1 MNPLRRIDAFHR
13 EHPFAS
19 DVIVAC
25 TMLVF
30 QVAMPYLMFAPGG
43 GMFGVPDTPGPLVM
57 IDAVV
62 DAALV
67 STWAFRRRAPVAAI
81 RCAVALCLVML
92 LIGPDFSLSLI
103 VVPMYVHHAAATFSR
118 RGSLIVLAIALA
130 GAVARG
136 VKTGWF
142 PRMTMIG
149 GVPASSE
156 APLIALAIA
165 IPCAAVV
172 LAAWAYGDVVRT
184 RLIAVRATEDRAHRL
199 EVQAQQERELA
210 AADERNRIARE
221 MHDIVSHSLQVMI
234 SQADGAR
241 YAAAAKP
248 ELAVQTLETI
258 GRTGRSALAEMRAL
272 LGVLRAPSPPDDA
285 AGTSAADGTS
295 SSPSPRGAARHVF
308 ATAGALPSP
317 SSRGP
322 EAGPDADGQGEGP
335 SSGRRRTGA
344 LLRPQPTLADLDELA
359 ETLRL
364 SGLEVA
370 VRTTGERR
378 RELPAGGELA
388 AYRIAQEA
396 LTNTLRHGGP
406 DARAAVT
413 LAWTAEG
420 LELTVDDD
428 GLGAASSPST
438 AGTGNGLRGM
448 AERARLFGGTLEAGP
463 PATGVGWRVTARL
476 PYEAQ

>member
-57 IDAVV
+57 IDALV

-67 STWAFRRRAPVAAI
+67 STWAFRRRAPVAAV

-142 PRMTMIG
+142 PRMTMIA

-241 YAAAAKP
+241 YAAAARP
-248 ELAVQTLETI
+248 EVAVQTLETI
-258 GRTGRSALAEMRAL
+258 SGTGRSALAEMRAL
-272 LGVLRAPSPPDDA
+272 LGVLRPATDTDVPARSDASGLGPDPTA
-285 AGTSAADGTS
+285 ET
-295 SSPSPRGAARHVF
+295 GAA
-308 ATAGALPSP
+308 AQGAL
-317 SSRGP
+317 
-322 EAGPDADGQGEGP
+322 P
-335 SSGRRRTGA
+335 SSGRRQGQA
-344 LLRPQPTLADLDELA
+344 APLRPQPTLADLDTLA
-359 ETLRL
+359 ETMRL
-364 SGLEVA
+364 SGLEVTMQS
-370 VRTTGERR
+370 VGERR
-378 RELPAGGELA
+378 RNLPAGGELA

-396 LTNTLRHGGP
+396 LTNALRHGGP
-406 DARAAVT
+406 GVRARIT
-413 LAWTAEG
+413 QTWTADG
-420 LELTVDDD
+420 LELVVDDD
-428 GLGAASSPST
+428 GHGAAASPGT

-463 PATGVGWRVTARL
+463 PSTGVGWRVTATL

>member
-19 DVIVAC
+19 DAIVAC

-43 GMFGVPDTPGPLVM
+43 GMFGVPDTPSPLVM
-57 IDAVV
+57 IDALV

-118 RGSLIVLAIALA
+118 RGSLTVLAIALA

-142 PRMTMIG
+142 SRMTVIG
-149 GVPASSE
+149 GVQPGSE
-156 APLIALAIA
+156 APLVALAMG

-241 YAAAAKP
+241 YAAAARP
-248 ELAVQTLETI
+248 EVAVQTLETI
-258 GRTGRSALAEMRAL
+258 SGTGRSALAEMRAL
-272 LGVLRAPSPPDDA
+272 LGVLRPATGTDTGTAERSP
-285 AGTSAADGTS
+285 
-295 SSPSPRGAARHVF
+295 
-308 ATAGALPSP
+308 
-317 SSRGP
+317 GP
-322 EAGPDADGQGEGP
+322 EAEAGTGTQGAGP
-335 SSGRRRTGA
+335 SSGSRRSTAA

-359 ETLRL
+359 ATMRL
-364 SGLEVA
+364 SGLEVT
-370 VRTTGERR
+370 VQTTGERWR
-378 RELPAGGELA
+378 DLPAGGELA

-406 DARAAVT
+406 DARARVT
-413 LAWTAEG
+413 QIWTADG
-420 LELTVDDD
+420 LELVVDDD
-428 GLGAASSPST
+428 GHGAAASPVT

-448 AERARLFGGTLEAGP
+448 TERARLFGGTLEAGP
-463 PATGVGWRVTARL
+463 PATGVGWRVTATL
-476 PYEAQ
+476 PYEAR